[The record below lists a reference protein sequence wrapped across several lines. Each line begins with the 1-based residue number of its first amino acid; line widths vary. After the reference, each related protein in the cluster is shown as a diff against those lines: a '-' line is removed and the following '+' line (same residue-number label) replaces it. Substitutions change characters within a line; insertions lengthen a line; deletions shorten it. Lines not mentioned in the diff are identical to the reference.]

1 MKLVLT
7 CEHAFPDIPEK
18 YQYLFMQEP
27 EILEPHEAYDTGA
40 FDLFN
45 HLKVLAD
52 YSKYQ
57 KIGRLLIETNRSEHH
72 QKLFSRYSEHLP
84 EQDRNML
91 LQSFYR
97 PYRDEIIKKIEAFI
111 KDGNTVLHISVHTFT
126 PILNDIERNCDIGFL
141 YDPNRKAEKKFCR
154 KWKQSILTENQD
166 LKIRYNYPYLG
177 TADGFTTT
185 LRRIFLKNYLGIEI
199 EVNQKLVSRN
209 ELDAHIRSLVVE
221 SLKKI
226 IETDYA

>member
-18 YQYLFMQEP
+18 YQYLFMQEA
-27 EILEPHEAYDTGA
+27 EILETHEAYDTGA

-111 KDGNTVLHISVHTFT
+111 QNGNSVLHISVHTFT

-141 YDPNRKAEKKFCR
+141 YDPKRKAEKKFCR
-154 KWKQSILTENQD
+154 KWKRSILTENQD

-185 LRRIFLKNYLGIEI
+185 LRKIFLKNYLGIEI